1 MFVYNYITQLLSNQ
15 DMKWLWWIDQTE
27 ETVNNWK
34 NAAMHWYVYRMKKLN
49 SFHQF
54 SEINHS
60 IQVSIAISIEFQ
72 IVLLC
77 MCFSQEFRIR
87 KMGANH
93 ANRWR
98 SLKNLHKDYFRQA
111 DWKRGLNLVPL
122 IVCKELEPT
131 LYISRWQLFE

>member
-34 NAAMHWYVYRMKKLN
+34 KFTWRKKLPKFILSVFWN
-49 SFHQF
+49 Y
-54 SEINHS
+54 S
-60 IQVSIAISIEFQ
+60 IQVGIAISIEFQ